1 MPIASKGTK
10 AVKIAK
16 GVTAGGTTP
25 LFIIAGPC
33 VIESEEKT
41 LSLAREIKAVCAGL
55 KLPFIFKASYD
66 KANRSSVKSY
76 RGPGMARGLAI
87 LGRIRE
93 ELSVPVLSDVH
104 ETSQVARAAEVL
116 DVIQIPAFLCRQT
129 DLIVEAAKT
138 GKPLNLKKGQ
148 FLSPQE
154 MENAVEKVLSQGND
168 RILLTERGTFF
179 GYNNLVFDVRSI
191 PTMKRWGFPVV
202 IDASHIVQR
211 PGGRGAASG
220 GEAEF
225 IPLMVR
231 TGVAAGADGL
241 FLEVHDDPAKALS
254 DGLNS
259 LILNKLEE
267 VLRSAL
273 RIKKAV
279 LEGEPAAR

>member
-1 MPIASKGTK
+1 MPNASKGTK

-16 GVTAGGTTP
+16 GITAGGATP
-25 LFIIAGPC
+25 LFLIAGPC
-33 VIESEEKT
+33 VIESEKKAFA
-41 LSLAREIKAVCAGL
+41 LAGKIKDVCAGL
-55 KLPFIFKASYD
+55 KIPFIFKASYD
-66 KANRSSVKSY
+66 KANRSSVRSY

-87 LGRIRE
+87 LRRIKE
-93 ELSVPVLSDVH
+93 ELFVPVLSDVH
-104 ETSQVARAAEVL
+104 ETSQVASAAEVL

-129 DLIVEAAKT
+129 DLLVEAAKT

-191 PTMKRWGFPVV
+191 PVMKEWGFPVV
-202 IDASHIVQR
+202 MDASHIVQQ

-254 DGLNS
+254 DSYNS
-259 LILNKLEE
+259 LRLNKLDE

-273 RIKKAV
+273 RIKKA
-279 LEGEPAAR
+279 LG

>member
-1 MPIASKGTK
+1 MPIVSKETK
-10 AVKIAK
+10 AVKIAR
-16 GVTAGGTTP
+16 GVTAGGKTP
-25 LFIIAGPC
+25 LFLIAGPC
-33 VIESEEKT
+33 VIESEKKAFA
-41 LSLAREIKAVCAGL
+41 LAREIKAICAGL
-55 KLPFIFKASYD
+55 KLPCLFKASFD
-66 KANRSSVKSY
+66 KANRSSLQSF
-76 RGPGMARGLAI
+76 RGPGMAKGLAI
-87 LGRIRE
+87 LQRIKE
-93 ELSVPVLSDVH
+93 ELSLPVLSDVH
-104 ETSQVARAAEVL
+104 ETCQVAAAADVL

-129 DLIVEAAKT
+129 DLLIEAAKT

-191 PTMKRWGFPVV
+191 PTMKRLGFPVV
-202 IDASHIVQR
+202 LDASHIVQR

-241 FLEVHDDPAKALS
+241 FLEVHENPAQALS
-254 DGLNS
+254 DGFNS
-259 LILNKLEE
+259 LALNKLEE

-273 RIKKAV
+273 RIKKAL
-279 LEGEPAAR
+279 LE

>member
-1 MPIASKGTK
+1 MPIVSKGTK
-10 AVKIAK
+10 AVKISR
-16 GVTAGGTTP
+16 GVTAGGKTP
-25 LFIIAGPC
+25 LFLIAGPC

-41 LSLAREIKAVCAGL
+41 VSLAREIKAVCGRL
-55 KLPFIFKASYD
+55 KLPFIFKASFD
-66 KANRSSVKSY
+66 KANRSSLRSY
-76 RGPGMARGLAI
+76 RGPGMTKGLAI
-87 LGRIRE
+87 LRRIKE

-104 ETSQVARAAEVL
+104 ETSQVAEAAEVL

-129 DLIVEAAKT
+129 DLIVEAAGT

-148 FLSPQE
+148 FLSPRE
-154 MENAVEKVLSQGND
+154 MENAVEKALSRGND

-202 IDASHIVQR
+202 IDASHIVQH
-211 PGGRGAASG
+211 PGGRGEASG

-241 FLEVHDDPAKALS
+241 FIEVHNQPDVALS
-254 DGLNS
+254 DGSNS

-267 VLRSAL
+267 VMRSAL
-273 RIKKAV
+273 RVKKAL
-279 LEGEPAAR
+279 LEKEPAAR